1 MSGEWRKRRKRPWF
15 DIFVEFKE
23 IEKIMDEMM
32 QQVFSKSK
40 RFRPHVYGFSV
51 TIGSDGTPR
60 IREFGNVQ
68 KSLYGPRI
76 MEQRE
81 PLVDVLDEEE
91 EVVVVA
97 ELPGVKKEDINIY
110 LSKGGLL
117 SAWTP
122 RNGNTTRSCHS
133 LRKWTLKGARP
144 PTRMAS
150 SRYDSKRRAKEKNTD
165 SVATPTPAFAELK
178 RARFLTPR

>member
-32 QQVFSKSK
+32 RQAFSKSK

-60 IREFGNVQ
+60 IREFGNVH
-68 KSLYGPRI
+68 KSRYGPRT

-91 EVVVVA
+91 EAVVVA

-110 LSKGGLL
+110 VSKGGFIISVDTTQRKYHKEL
-117 SAWTP
+117 SLPEEVDPKAVKTSYK
-122 RNGNTTRSCHS
+122 NGVLEVRF
-133 LRKWTLKGARP
+133 KKKG
-144 PTRMAS
+144 
-150 SRYDSKRRAKEKNTD
+150 KGEKIQIQ
-165 SVATPTPAFAELK
+165 
-178 RARFLTPR
+178 